1 MTAVALGLLGGLAT
15 IAVSEFLL
23 KFWGSGSAASVF
35 RILVTGIVLR
45 AVWIFGLL
53 AAVAV
58 TGALDPKPFVLSLL
72 VGYLVA
78 QVLEGLRYQ
87 RLIRTR

>member
-1 MTAVALGLLGGLAT
+1 
-15 IAVSEFLL
+15 
-23 KFWGSGSAASVF
+23 
-35 RILVTGIVLR
+35 
-45 AVWIFGLL
+45 VWILGLL